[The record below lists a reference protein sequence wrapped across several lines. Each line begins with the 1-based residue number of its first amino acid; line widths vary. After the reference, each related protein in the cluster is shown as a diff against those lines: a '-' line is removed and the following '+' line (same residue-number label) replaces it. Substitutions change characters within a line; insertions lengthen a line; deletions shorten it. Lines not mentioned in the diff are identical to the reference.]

1 MTGPLLGVLATVVLA
16 GLLWIRRRFLVV
28 TVHGVSMEP
37 TYREGERLL
46 IRRASLAAVRPGQV
60 VVMTDPVPPGQWIVK
75 RAAAVPGDPVP
86 EEVAAAARAAPG
98 ARVPAGC
105 LVLLGDNPAA
115 SLDSRRFGYFSGGR
129 LLGVVSRRLGA
140 HRDADPLVRRP
151 RGTRRPGSENDPA
164 PPAGPTG
171 HPADGL
177 HRRRPHPRPIS
188 SFRTDRGYEPD

>member
-1 MTGPLLGVLATVVLA
+1 MTGPLLGVLAAAVLA
-16 GLLWIRRRFLVV
+16 GLLWTRRRFLVV

-60 VVMTDPVPPGQWIVK
+60 VVMADPVPPGQWIIK

-86 EEVAAAARAAPG
+86 GEVAAAARAAPG

-115 SLDSRRFGYFSGGR
+115 SVDSRRFGYFSGGR

-140 HRDADPLVRRP
+140 QERVTDQVVTG
-151 RGTRRPGSENDPA
+151 RGQRPGSDPA
-164 PPAGPTG
+164 AGGG
-171 HPADGL
+171 HGGG
-177 HRRRPHPRPIS
+177 RPSRGDRPGSPPRP
-188 SFRTDRGYEPD
+188 DPGP